1 MSRKRIFVPVAAVLI
16 LCLFLAGCA
25 MMDTVTSNLFVVTPE
40 QEATL
45 GKQFSAQIE
54 QQVKIYDKDPAATA
68 YINSLG
74 QRLVKASPVACSQKF
89 VFQIVDNEEVN
100 AFAVP
105 GGYCYVQVGLIRMAK
120 SEAELASVMA
130 HEIGHVTARHG
141 AKDLSRNKAYD
152 LAGQLALG
160 ENSGALAQT
169 AASIVKSGV
178 LLKHS
183 RVDEF
188 EADSLAVKTLARAG
202 LNPKGMVTFFQ
213 KMDPSAKSGQSSSF
227 STLLSTHPPT
237 GERIAAV
244 SKTIQ
249 SLGAKGPWRDSSPEF
264 QSLKQR
270 FPSK

>member
-1 MSRKRIFVPVAAVLI
+1 MSRKRICAAIAVVLT
-16 LCLFLAGCA
+16 LCLLIVGCA
-25 MMDTVTSNLFVVTPE
+25 MVDSVTSSLFMISPE
-40 QEATL
+40 QEATM
-45 GKQFSAQIE
+45 GKKFSAQIE

-74 QRLVKASPVACSQKF
+74 QRLVKAAPQQCAQKF
-89 VFQIVDNEEVN
+89 AFQIVDNEEVN

-105 GGYCYVQVGLIRMAK
+105 GGYCYVQIGLIRLAK
-120 SEAELASVMA
+120 NEAELASVMA

-141 AKDLSRNKAYD
+141 AKDLSRNQAYD

-169 AASIVKSGV
+169 ASAIVKSGV

-202 LNPKGMVTFFQ
+202 LNPKGLTTFFQ

-227 STLLSTHPPT
+227 ATLLSTHPPT
-237 GERIAAV
+237 SERIAAANQ
-244 SKTIQ
+244 TIQ
-249 SLGAKGPWRDSSPEF
+249 TLGKGPWRDSSPEF

>member
-1 MSRKRIFVPVAAVLI
+1 MSRKRFLAALAAVFS
-16 LCLFLAGCA
+16 LCLLVAGCA
-25 MMDTVTSNLFVVTPE
+25 MIDTVTSSLFMITPE
-40 QEATL
+40 QEATM
-45 GKQFSAQIE
+45 GKKFSAQIE

-68 YINSLG
+68 YINNLG
-74 QRLVKASPVACSQKF
+74 QRLAKASPQPCEQKF
-89 VFQIVDNEEVN
+89 TFQIVDSEEVN

-105 GGYCYVQVGLIRMAK
+105 GGYCYVQVGLIRLAK
-120 SEAELASVMA
+120 TEAELASVMA

-141 AKDLSRNKAYD
+141 PKDLSRNQAYD

-169 AASIVKSGV
+169 AAAIVKSGV

-202 LNPKGMVTFFQ
+202 LNPKGLTAFFQ
-213 KMDPSAKSGQSSSF
+213 QMDPSAQSGQSSKF
-227 STLLSTHPPT
+227 ATLLSTHPPT
-237 GERIAAV
+237 GERIDAANQV
-244 SKTIQ
+244 IQ
-249 SLGAKGPWRDSSPEF
+249 TLPRSAWRDNSPEF
-264 QSLKQR
+264 QALKQR